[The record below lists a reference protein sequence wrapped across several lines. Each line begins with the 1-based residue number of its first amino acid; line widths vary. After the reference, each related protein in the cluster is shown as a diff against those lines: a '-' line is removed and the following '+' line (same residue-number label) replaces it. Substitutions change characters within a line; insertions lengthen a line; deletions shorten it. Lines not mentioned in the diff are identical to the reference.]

1 MTTKAYWPQRVEGV
15 QMDMRD
21 RDRRPNTSESW
32 MSDDSDS
39 ESVTKMKGS
48 DLVKKNQK
56 GNVQVRS
63 ADLEKNYY
71 TEKKSGGDDVVG
83 STSLY
88 DENGKIRLVPTPS
101 PDPKDPLNLPN
112 WRKWVAI
119 GSMCLFGALSLSAE
133 VAIAGLLPVFLLE
146 YSGVDPTKVLKDPN
160 FKSDPANPLS
170 IVPEGVTPFPLS
182 RVALLATTPLLAN
195 GISSYFLIPLSI
207 AIGRRP
213 VLIFTAT
220 CSWIGGFWAGSSTSL
235 EQHMAARILHGLGS
249 GAVEAL
255 LPLIV
260 QDMVFLHQRNRAISA
275 VIASQGPLIVLVGTL
290 APYISANSTWRWIY
304 WSTSI
309 LGVVA
314 WVLLILFVP
323 ETRKTRS
330 AQELAGEK
338 IYPIPEGSDRTEL
351 DYTTYGQRTMKDNIG
366 FFIFGFE
373 WADAG
378 KQFIDTLK
386 TTIFPAVIFGTLV
399 NSAFSIVQQSIGQ
412 IISFS
417 LLAAGI
423 PFEWTGLAVI
433 PSIFATVIVYFFG
446 GPLADKVSIKM
457 SQVLGK
463 GKREPEYSLPNL
475 VLPFV
480 LGIAG
485 CFIFGVAAQSNLHFT
500 VLLLGSFF
508 ILSGALTSLTLV
520 NTFVIESYPQ
530 WAGPVLTNV
539 SSLRIFVSFFF
550 SSQVTTW
557 IEQNG
562 NLAVFAGGF
571 GTMLLVTSLGIPI
584 IFFTGKRL
592 RGWTSGGF
600 AKKN

>member
-1 MTTKAYWPQRVEGV
+1 MTTKTYWPQRVESV

-21 RDRRPNTSESW
+21 NNNSRPDTSGSW
-32 MSDDSDS
+32 LSDDDDG
-39 ESVTKMKGS
+39 ESA
-48 DLVKKNQK
+48 KKTLKNGK
-56 GNVQVRS
+56 VQVRS
-63 ADLEKNYY
+63 TDVEKSYSA
-71 TEKKSGGDDVVG
+71 ESKAGGGDVVG

-88 DENGKIRLVPTPS
+88 DENGKIRLVPTPT
-101 PDPKDPLNLPN
+101 PDPKDPLNIPD
-112 WRKWVAI
+112 WRKWLAI

-146 YSGVDPTKVLKDPN
+146 YSGVDPTVVLKDPN
-160 FKSDPANPLS
+160 FKSDPMNPLS
-170 IVPEGVTPFPLS
+170 IVPAGVKPFPL
-182 RVALLATTPLLAN
+182 
-195 GISSYFLIPLSI
+195 YFLIPLSI

-220 CSWIGGFWAGSSTSL
+220 CSWAGGFWAGSSTSL
-235 EQHMAARILHGLGS
+235 QQHIAARILHGLGS

-314 WVLLILFVP
+314 WIMLILFVP

-330 AQELAGEK
+330 APELAGEK
-338 IYPIPEGSDRTEL
+338 IFPIKEGADRTEL
-351 DYTTYGQRTMKDNIG
+351 DHATYGHRTMRDNIG

-378 KQFIDTLK
+378 KQFLETLK
-386 TTIFPAVIFGTLV
+386 KHFLPSCCVRYSGKL
-399 NSAFSIVQQSIGQ
+399 SVQHR
-412 IISFS
+412 
-417 LLAAGI
+417 ATVHRI

-446 GPLADKVSIKM
+446 GPLADKISIKM

-475 VLPFV
+475 ILPFV

-485 CFIFGVAAQSNLHFT
+485 CFLFGVAAQNNLHFS

-520 NTFVIESYPQ
+520 NAFVIESYPQ

-571 GTMLLVTSLGIPI
+571 ATMLLVTSLGIPV

-592 RGWTSGGF
+592 RGWTSGVI
-600 AKKN
+600 AKKR

>member
-1 MTTKAYWPQRVEGV
+1 MTTKAYWPQRVENV

-21 RDRRPNTSESW
+21 TDGRPDTSGSW
-32 MSDDSDS
+32 LSDDEDG
-39 ESVTKMKGS
+39 ESMK
-48 DLVKKNQK
+48 KTFKNGK
-56 GNVQVRS
+56 VQVRS
-63 ADLEKNYY
+63 TDVEKNHSADSK
-71 TEKKSGGDDVVG
+71 TGGDEVVG

-88 DENGKIRLVPTPS
+88 DENGKIRLVPTPT

-170 IVPEGVTPFPLS
+170 IVPEGVTPFPL
-182 RVALLATTPLLAN
+182 
-195 GISSYFLIPLSI
+195 YFLIPLSI

-220 CSWIGGFWAGSSTSL
+220 CSWAGGFWAGSSTSL
-235 EQHMAARILHGLGS
+235 QAHIAARILHGLGS

-260 QDMVFLHQRNRAISA
+260 QDMVFLHQRNRAMSA

-314 WVLLILFVP
+314 WIMLIVFVP

-330 AQELAGEK
+330 ARELAGEK
-338 IYPIPEGSDRTEL
+338 IYPISEGADRTEL
-351 DYTTYGQRTMKDNIG
+351 DYATYGQRTMKDNVG
-366 FFIFGFE
+366 FFTLGFQWLE
-373 WADAG
+373 AG
-378 KQFIDTLK
+378 KQLIDTLK
-386 TTIFPAVIFGTLV
+386 TTMFPAVIFGTLV
-399 NSAFSIVQQSIGQ
+399 NSAFSIN
-412 IISFS
+412 
-417 LLAAGI
+417 
-423 PFEWTGLAVI
+423 PFRVDGTCRH

-446 GPLADKVSIKM
+446 GPLADKLSIKM

-475 VLPFV
+475 ILPFV

-485 CFIFGVAAQSNLHFT
+485 CFLFGVAAQNNLHFS

-520 NTFVIESYPQ
+520 NSFVIESYPQ

-571 GTMLLVTSLGIPI
+571 ATMLLVVSLGIPA

-592 RGWTSGGF
+592 RGWTSGGI
-600 AKKN
+600 AKKQ

>member
-1 MTTKAYWPQRVEGV
+1 MTTKTYWPQRVESV

-21 RDRRPNTSESW
+21 NNNSRPDTSGSW
-32 MSDDSDS
+32 LSDDDDG
-39 ESVTKMKGS
+39 ESA
-48 DLVKKNQK
+48 KKTLKNGK
-56 GNVQVRS
+56 VQVRS
-63 ADLEKNYY
+63 TDVEKSYSA
-71 TEKKSGGDDVVG
+71 ESKAGGGDVVG

-88 DENGKIRLVPTPS
+88 DENGKIRLVPTPT
-101 PDPKDPLNLPN
+101 PDPKDPLNIPD
-112 WRKWVAI
+112 WRKWLAI

-146 YSGVDPTKVLKDPN
+146 YSGVDPTVVLKDPN
-160 FKSDPANPLS
+160 FKSDPMNPLS
-170 IVPEGVTPFPLS
+170 IVPAGVKPFPLS
-182 RVALLATTPLLAN
+182 QVALLATTPLLAN
-195 GISSYFLIPLSI
+195 GVASYFLIPLSI

-220 CSWIGGFWAGSSTSL
+220 CSWAGGFWAGSSTSL
-235 EQHMAARILHGLGS
+235 QQHIAARILHGLGS

-314 WVLLILFVP
+314 WIMLILFVP

-330 AQELAGEK
+330 APELAGEK
-338 IYPIPEGSDRTEL
+338 IFPIKEGADRTEL
-351 DYTTYGQRTMKDNIG
+351 DHATYGHRTMRDNIG

-378 KQFIDTLK
+378 KQFLETLK
-386 TTIFPAVIFGTLV
+386 STFFPAVVFGTLV

-446 GPLADKVSIKM
+446 GPLADKISIKM

-475 VLPFV
+475 ILPFV

-485 CFIFGVAAQSNLHFT
+485 CFLFGVAAQNNLHFS

-520 NTFVIESYPQ
+520 NAFVIESYPQ

-571 GTMLLVTSLGIPI
+571 ATMLLVTSLGIPV

-592 RGWTSGGF
+592 RGWTSGVI
-600 AKKN
+600 AKKR